1 MLIALIGEN
10 CTGKTY
16 LSNMLK
22 QKLGATIYVGS
33 EYLRFAEKEAD
44 ARLRFSRILEKA
56 AADPSSTIYLINE
69 MNQLPLLPEKCIRV
83 LVTAPMEDIES
94 RFAARMNGILPS
106 AVAYTLRKNHGLFD
120 KVPHHVHVHSGKN
133 HVLEDCARILALCDG
148 RE

>member
-22 QKLGATIYVGS
+22 QKLGATVYVGN
-33 EYLRFAEKEAD
+33 EYLRLASREND
-44 ARLRFSRILEKA
+44 SRQRFSRLLEEA
-56 AADPSSTIYLINE
+56 SSSPESVIYLINE
-69 MNQLPLLPEKCIRV
+69 MPQLSLLPEKCIRV

-120 KVPHHVHVHSGKN
+120 KVPHHVHVHSGQN
-133 HVLEDCARILALCDG
+133 HVLVDCARILALCDG
-148 RE
+148 RQ

>member
-22 QKLGATIYVGS
+22 QKLGATVYVGN
-33 EYLRFAEKEAD
+33 EYLRLSDKEAD
-44 ARLRFSRILEKA
+44 ARQRFARMLEKA
-56 AADPSSTIYLINE
+56 SADHASTIYLVNE
-69 MNQLPLLPEKCIRV
+69 MPQLALLPEKCIRV
-83 LVTAPMEDIES
+83 LVTAPIEDIEQ
-94 RFAARMNGILPS
+94 RFTRRMNGVLPS

-120 KVPHHVHVHSGKN
+120 RVPHHVHVHSGQN